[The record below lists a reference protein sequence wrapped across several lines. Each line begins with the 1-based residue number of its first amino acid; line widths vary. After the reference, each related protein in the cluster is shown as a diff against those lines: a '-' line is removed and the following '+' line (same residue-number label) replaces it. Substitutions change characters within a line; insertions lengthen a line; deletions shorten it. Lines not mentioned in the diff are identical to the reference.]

1 MLFDQRQGLQAGDVS
16 RRKICRLAN
25 TERDASERDFFVGAE
40 WGSTT
45 ASHENLPS
53 SAKIFSNSTPAFKGP
68 PRKCP
73 HPDEG
78 RWEGFAMRVGVFA
91 LVDSLTADFGHSS

>member
-40 WGSTT
+40 WDSTT

-53 SAKIFSNSTPAFKGP
+53 SAKIFSKSTATFKGP
-68 PRKCP
+68 
-73 HPDEG
+73 
-78 RWEGFAMRVGVFA
+78 
-91 LVDSLTADFGHSS
+91 

>member
-1 MLFDQRQGLQAGDVS
+1 MLFDQRKGLQAPDVS
-16 RRKICRLAN
+16 RRKIFRPGN
-25 TERDASERDFFVGAE
+25 TERDAAERDFFVGAK

-53 SAKIFSNSTPAFKGP
+53 SAKIFSKWTTTFKGP
-68 PRKCP
+68 LR
-73 HPDEG
+73 ELSASG
-78 RWEGFAMRVGVFA
+78 QRTALVGVCA